1 LYSYFPTPYVIES
14 NLQSVINFS
23 AVSESRISYAFNVAV
38 GKKPT
43 NASFYVDDAS
53 NVRDIL
59 VALGGDKSLLQQRV
73 SDEAIES
80 EDFFA

>member
-1 LYSYFPTPYVIES
+1 MLTLVSIINNTFCM
-14 NLQSVINFS
+14 QSVLNFS
-23 AVSESRISYAFNVAV
+23 AGSKSENSYAFNVAV

-53 NVRDIL
+53 DVCSIL
-59 VALGGDKSLLQQRV
+59 VALGGDKSLLHRKV
-73 SDEAIES
+73 SRESIIS